1 MGGEQGGFFGNNEEF
16 SILTAPRFKVRTVK
30 VRALKRASTRFLCI
44 PPGQGS
50 VQLDEETAGSESPH
64 KAPGF
69 PRGGHEMSRLITAQ
83 EAFVTPTGTHP
94 AGHLA
99 LQPAR
104 DESRMAPTARLS
116 RTRTALLTSTLLVI
130 PLLSGC
136 MPYGMGMGGMHE
148 GPANHEH
155 KGTKVVQPLRRDGI
169 ALTLKI
175 PALRVGQTSD
185 IVATVVETANGRPVR
200 GAHVSFTIAHLEST
214 TDPGDAAH
222 DSPPPSDADSA
233 SRDAALVLQAQ
244 EGDASVYR
252 VSHRFEVEGLHEVT
266 VQAQLA
272 ANEGGG
278 QSTTAVARPEVAGTG
293 GSALR
298 TGHMVGLGG
307 LGMLAMM
314 AWMWL
319 W

>member
-1 MGGEQGGFFGNNEEF
+1 M
-16 SILTAPRFKVRTVK
+16 
-30 VRALKRASTRFLCI
+30 
-44 PPGQGS
+44 
-50 VQLDEETAGSESPH
+50 D
-64 KAPGF
+64 
-69 PRGGHEMSRLITAQ
+69 RLISAQ
-83 EAFVTPTGTHP
+83 QDFVTPTGRHP

-116 RTRTALLTSTLLVI
+116 RTRTALLTATLLVI
-130 PLLSGC
+130 PLSSGC

-155 KGTKVVQPLRRDGI
+155 KETKVVQPLRRDGI
-169 ALTLKI
+169 TLRLKI

-185 IVATVVETANGRPVR
+185 IVATVVETANDRPVR
-200 GAHVSFTIAHLEST
+200 GARVSFTIAQLVSAA
-214 TDPGDAAH
+214 DPGHAH

-233 SRDAALVLQAQ
+233 SRDAALVLLAQ
-244 EGDASVYR
+244 EGDAGVYR

-272 ANEGGG
+272 ADEGGG
-278 QSTTAVARPEVAGTG
+278 QSITAVARPEVAGTG
-293 GSALR
+293 GGAHR
-298 TGHMVGLGG
+298 AGHMVGLGG

-314 AWMWL
+314 AWMWV